1 MRTAISIALTLAA
14 ATTAVAQTIPL
25 PAKVSAPSGHYEL
38 DPAHAS
44 VLWRIQHLGLEQ
56 YTAKFTKIAGTV
68 DYDAADPARSK
79 LDVTIDA
86 NSVHTDFPFADKK
99 DFDAEI
105 RGFLGATANPSIHF
119 VSRSIRKTGPNGG
132 TITGDLTLNGVTKP
146 ATLDAVWDGAILSP
160 FPPHAPV
167 FGISATGT
175 INRTSFGVNNY
186 APAVGEMVELR
197 IEAEFDK
204 K

>member
-1 MRTAISIALTLAA
+1 MRAALIAAIMFATAP
-14 ATTAVAQTIPL
+14 AVAQTVPL
-25 PAKVSAPSGHYEL
+25 PAKIDAPSGHYEL

-44 VLWRIQHLGLEQ
+44 VLWRIKHMGLEE

-68 DYDAADPARSK
+68 DYDAGDPTKSK

-86 NSVHTDFPFADKK
+86 NSVHTDFPYADKK

-105 RGFLGATANPSIHF
+105 RGFLSAAKNPKIHF
-119 VSRSIRKTGPNGG
+119 VSRSIVKTGPNQG
-132 TITGDLTLNGVTKP
+132 IVTGDLTLNGITKTANLN
-146 ATLDAVWDGAILSP
+146 ATWDGAILMP
-160 FPPHAPV
+160 FPPHPPV
-167 FGISATGT
+167 FGISATGL
-175 INRTSFGVNNY
+175 IDRTAYGVTAM
-186 APAVGEMVELR
+186 APMIGETVDIR